1 MKKILVFLLFL
12 IVGFSSTAQQKGN
25 DCSRLKHSRLHFLNS
40 EYVESYVIIDNN
52 QHTEYFDN
60 EGRFIKSELI
70 WVNDCE
76 YNAKII
82 EINIPDV
89 PFKIGDVLNV
99 KITNILNNFVDMTCV
114 YRGETLKV
122 QYEII
127 EYL

>member
-1 MKKILVFLLFL
+1 MKNILVVFLFL
-12 IVGFSSTAQQKGN
+12 IVGYSSTAQQKEN
-25 DCSRLKHSRLHFLNS
+25 DCSRLKHSKLHFLNT

-52 QHTEYFDN
+52 QHTEYLDD
-60 EGRFIKSELI
+60 EGHFIKSELI

-82 EINIPDV
+82 EINILDV

-99 KITNILNNFVDMTCV
+99 KITNIQNNIVDMICV
-114 YRGETLKV
+114 YNGESLNA